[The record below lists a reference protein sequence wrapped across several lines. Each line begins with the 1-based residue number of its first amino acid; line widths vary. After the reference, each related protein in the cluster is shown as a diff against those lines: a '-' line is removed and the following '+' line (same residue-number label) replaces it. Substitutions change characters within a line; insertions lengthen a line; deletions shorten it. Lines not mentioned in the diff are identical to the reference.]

1 MAATLRLLTAPSS
14 MGRGALCCACDA
26 WDGRKLRSCAWTS
39 DAIDPRHAQCG
50 KQNTAFNTLG
60 RQKLRSGPGSSG
72 CNRTVAER
80 AACHF
85 ISAHW
90 LCARNGSDPAHRGS
104 IRCVTTLDRGAG
116 PFLVQSPAHWPCQP
130 PSARNGLVK
139 PLRRRRLLAGCRISV
154 AGQFAENLK
163 NNLPRRFCGLG

>member
-14 MGRGALCCACDA
+14 MSRGALCCACDA

-50 KQNTAFNTLG
+50 KQNTAFNALG

-90 LCARNGSDPAHRGS
+90 LCARNGSDPCPSRLNQVCDHIGQGGRPISCAKPCALAVSASVGKKRPREAAAPPPSPGRLPDFHRGA
-104 IRCVTTLDRGAG
+104 I
-116 PFLVQSPAHWPCQP
+116 
-130 PSARNGLVK
+130 
-139 PLRRRRLLAGCRISV
+139 CRKS
-154 AGQFAENLK
+154 QK
-163 NNLPRRFCGLG
+163 

>member
-14 MGRGALCCACDA
+14 MSRGALCCACDA

-39 DAIDPRHAQCG
+39 DAIDPRHAQYG

-104 IRCVTTLDRGAG
+104 IRCVTTLDRGGRPISCAK
-116 PFLVQSPAHWPCQP
+116 PCALAVSASVGKKRPREAAAPP
-130 PSARNGLVK
+130 PS
-139 PLRRRRLLAGCRISV
+139 PAGCRISV